1 MGPRQGKCSKAF
13 GHFPGSFLAH
23 PFSLFFSYLARRTT
37 IAGKF
42 PYCNFLF
49 ALHTFRITE
58 FFRAQALKNMLN
70 IE

>member
-13 GHFPGSFLAH
+13 GHFPGSFLAL
-23 PFSLFFSYLARRTT
+23 PFSFFFSYLARRTT
-37 IAGKF
+37 IAGNF